1 MKKIFETPNQLNQVI
16 KRVLMMILII
26 IWLIPV
32 YAQQLT
38 VKGKVLEQN
47 SNEPVPFANVALFSI
62 TGSDLITGVAG
73 DLDGNFS
80 ITCNNSGAYR
90 IQFSAIGY
98 ETISRDIEF
107 LHESTL
113 DLGNIYLPFEEIK
126 LEGITIIGNR
136 IVAVSETEQ
145 MVFNV
150 NKKMQDVSSTGV
162 DILKLIPGVQMDIRQ
177 NISLEGS
184 RNILIQVNGRERDRS
199 FLSQLSAEQIDKVE
213 VISNP
218 SAQYDA
224 SVTGVINIV
233 LNKDKN
239 SGFSGHIYGEIPLS
253 QSEIY
258 IFPNYS
264 LNYGAGKLN
273 FFTSY
278 NGELSQ
284 FKIREGYNRKYENGN
299 GNQEIVSR
307 QSINQKTW
315 SHRFHYGFDYF
326 INEKNQLNFYAYYNP
341 YSNEHDGNVEL
352 SREGDTPLQWHA
364 KKDDTDK
371 NHSGFY
377 SLYYKH
383 IIDAKTGHELAL
395 DLSYFNMNGENTTH
409 YYNKETG
416 YVQIN
421 SLNPLQK
428 SLNAKLDYSLPLN
441 NNVRI
446 ISGIQLKQRDLSD
459 SKNSDFSYVNQNLAA
474 HASVSFKAGK
484 MDLLA
489 GMRFENSLSESEGS
503 DSDNISTWLPNLA
516 FNYKFST
523 AKSLRFYRRSAIS
536 YPGYYQL
543 NSFISIDDPFTLNSG
558 NTGLNPVLRS
568 DWTVEYA
575 YRFNNH
581 FISTGLFYNKI
592 TDAINQFTILS
603 DTGIFETTRSNLG
616 EISQYGVQFSG
627 SISLGSKGGFQPYFK
642 VFELHSSPNS
652 FALKH
657 GIKSRKQFAFGSGFS
672 AFANLGSNFTATL
685 MFQYTSPLNEIQS
698 NSFSGAQYFL
708 SLEKE
713 LGRGFKVG
721 MVTAVP
727 FLGKITYQGSEI
739 SGADFYSRSQGDI
752 QMSTVPFWFKFSYN
766 FSKGKERSKIQRRI
780 EETEEKRKKGF

>member
-1 MKKIFETPNQLNQVI
+1 MKKIFETPNQLIQGM
-16 KRVLMMILII
+16 KRALIMTLII
-26 IWLIPV
+26 TWIFPA
-32 YAQQLT
+32 YAQQQLT
-38 VKGKVLEQN
+38 IKGKILEQN
-47 SNEPVPFANVALFSI
+47 SNEPVPFANVAFFGFAG
-62 TGSDLITGVAG
+62 TDLITGVAG
-73 DLDGNFS
+73 DMDGNFS
-80 ITCNNSGAYR
+80 VICNNPGKYR
-90 IQFSAIGY
+90 IQVSAIGY
-98 ETISRDIEF
+98 ETVSRDIEF

-136 IVAVSETEQ
+136 IIAGAETDKT
-145 MVFNV
+145 VFNV
-150 NKKMQDVSSTGV
+150 NKKMQEASTTGV

-184 RNILIQVNGRERDRS
+184 QNILILVNGRERDRS
-199 FLSQLSAEQIDKVE
+199 FLSQLSAGQIDKVE

-233 LNKDKN
+233 LHKDKN

-264 LNYGAGKLN
+264 LNYGVGKLN

-284 FKIREGYNRKYENGN
+284 FKIREGYKRKYENGS
-299 GNQEIVSR
+299 QEIVSR
-307 QSINQKTW
+307 QYINQKTW
-315 SHRFHYGFDYF
+315 SHRFHYGLDYF

-352 SREGDTPLQWHA
+352 SKDGDTPLHWSA

-371 NHSGFY
+371 NHSVFY

-383 IIDAKTGHELAL
+383 IFDATRGHEMAL

-416 YVQIN
+416 YDRVN

-428 SLNAKLDYSLPLN
+428 SWNAKLDYSLPVN
-441 NNVRI
+441 RNVKI
-446 ISGIQLKQRDLSD
+446 ISGMQFKQRELSD
-459 SKNSDFSYVNQNLAA
+459 TKNFDFSYSIQNLAA
-474 HASVSFKAGK
+474 HASLSFKTGK
-484 MDLLA
+484 MDFLA
-489 GMRFENSLSESEGS
+489 GMRFENSLSESEDS
-503 DSDNISTWLPNLA
+503 DSDNISAWLPNMA
-516 FNYKFST
+516 FNYRFST
-523 AKSLRFYRRSAIS
+523 AKSLRLNWRSAIS
-536 YPGYYQL
+536 YPGFYQL
-543 NSFISIDDPFTLNSG
+543 NTLTNIEDPFTIHSGNSG
-558 NTGLNPVLRS
+558 LKPVLS
-568 DWTVEYA
+568 NEFNLTYS
-575 YRFNNH
+575 YRFQNH
-581 FISTGLFYNKI
+581 FITTGLFYHKM
-592 TDAINQFTILS
+592 TDVINPLTILNNE
-603 DTGIFETTRSNLG
+603 GIFETTRSNLG

-642 VFELHSSPNS
+642 VFELYSSPNS
-652 FALKH
+652 FAMQH
-657 GIKSRKQFAFGSGFS
+657 GIKSRKQLAYGSGFS
-672 AFANLGSNFTATL
+672 AFANLGSNFTAAL
-685 MFQYTSPLNEIQS
+685 MFQYSSPLNEIQS
-698 NSFSGAQYFL
+698 NYFSGAQYFL
-708 SLEKE
+708 SLEKN
-713 LGRGFKVG
+713 LGRGFKAG

-727 FLGKITYQGSEI
+727 LMGKLTYQGSEI
-739 SGADFYSRSQGDI
+739 KGADFYSRSQGDI
-752 QMSTVPFWFKFSYN
+752 KMSTVPVWFKFSYN